1 MTRVIEMHQWV
12 KHLMPS
18 LMTCIWSLSDG
29 HSENISE
36 WEVREWVRK
45 IIRGRGKQWKPER
58 SGPFDLI
65 TKGSSHTEDYFVVN
79 HSLWGFPWLG
89 HSWFTFLLLFHCP
102 GFPENDLCRQVKACF
117 SSKMECP
124 PWYLKVSERWKPEP
138 WAEADKVLFYER
150 RCGTHTGRSQ
160 VLPHQ

>member
-1 MTRVIEMHQWV
+1 MTRVFEMHQWV
-12 KHLMPS
+12 KTLNAKPVDLHLIPEWWPQWKH
-18 LMTCIWSLSDG
+18 LWVR
-29 HSENISE
+29 SE
-36 WEVREWVRK
+36 RVRK
-45 IIRGRGKQWKPER
+45 IIRGRSKQWKPER

-65 TKGSSHTEDYFVVN
+65 TKGSSHTEDYFVVS

-89 HSWFTFLLLFHCP
+89 HSWFTFLLLSHCP
-102 GFPENDLCRQVKACF
+102 GFPENDPCRLVKACF

-124 PWYLKVSERWKPEP
+124 PWCLKVSERWKPEP
-138 WAEADKVLFYER
+138 WAEADKVLFYGR